1 MPMTLVKFNPF
12 KELETLSERMRSLFD
27 ELPSAFNLDFTSTFY
42 PRVDIS
48 EDEKNVYVSAELP
61 GVDRKDVK
69 VTLQDNVLTIEGEK
83 KSEVKDEKKNYY
95 RIERTY
101 GSFRRSFALPAEVNP
116 DKVKAKFENGML
128 IIEAEKKEPTPTNK
142 KLIEI
147 K

>member
-1 MPMTLVKFNPF
+1 MTLVKFNPF
-12 KELETLSERMRSLFD
+12 KELELLSERMKNLFED
-27 ELPSAFNLDFTSTFY
+27 LPTAFSFDFNTSFY

-48 EDEKNVYVSAELP
+48 EDENNVYVTAEIP
-61 GVDRKDVK
+61 GVDKKDVK
-69 VTLQDNVLTIEGEK
+69 VTLQDNILTIEGEK

-101 GSFRRSFALPAEVNP
+101 GSFCRSFALPAEVDT

-128 IIEAEKKEPTPTNK
+128 LIEAAKKEPTPTNK
-142 KLIEI
+142 KVIEI

>member
-1 MPMTLVKFNPF
+1 MTLVKFNPF
-12 KELETLSERMRSLFD
+12 KELELLSERMKNLFED
-27 ELPSAFNLDFTSTFY
+27 LPTTFNFDFNTSFY

-48 EDEKNVYVSAELP
+48 EDENNVYVTAEIP
-61 GVDRKDVK
+61 GVDKKDVK

-83 KSEVKDEKKNYY
+83 KTEVKDEKKNYY

-101 GSFRRSFALPAEVNP
+101 GSFCRSFVLPSEVDP

-128 IIEAEKKEPTPTNK
+128 MIEASKKEPTPTNK
-142 KLIEI
+142 KVIEI

>member
-1 MPMTLVKFNPF
+1 MTLVKFNPF

-27 ELPSAFNLDFTSTFY
+27 DLPTAFNWDFTSTFY

-48 EDEKNVYVSAELP
+48 EDENNVYVTAELP
-61 GVDRKDVK
+61 GVDKKDVK

-101 GSFRRSFALPAEVNP
+101 GSFCRSFALPAEVDP

-128 IIEAEKKEPTPTNK
+128 MIEAAKKEPSPANK

>member
-1 MPMTLVKFNPF
+1 MTLVKFNPF

-27 ELPSAFNLDFTSTFY
+27 DLPTAFNWDFTSNFY

-48 EDEKNVYVSAELP
+48 EDENKVYITAEIP
-61 GVDRKDVK
+61 GVDKKDVK

-101 GSFRRSFALPAEVNP
+101 GSFCRSFSLPAEVDP
-116 DKVKAKFENGML
+116 DKIKAKFDNGVL
-128 IIEAEKKEPTPTNK
+128 TIEAEKKEPTPTNK

>member
-1 MPMTLVKFNPF
+1 MTLIKFNPF

-27 ELPSAFNLDFTSTFY
+27 DLPTAFNFDLTSSFY
-42 PRVDIS
+42 PRVDIA
-48 EDEKNVYVSAELP
+48 EDDQNIYVTAELP
-61 GVDRKDVK
+61 GVDKKDVK
-69 VTLQDNVLTIEGEK
+69 VSLQDNILTIKGEK
-83 KSEVKDEKKNYY
+83 KSEVKDENKNYY

-101 GSFRRSFALPAEVNP
+101 GSFCRSFPLPAEVYP

-128 IIEAEKKEPTPTNK
+128 MIEAAKKEPTPRNE

>member
-1 MPMTLVKFNPF
+1 MKLVKFNPF
-12 KELETLSERMRSLFD
+12 KELELLSERMKNLFED
-27 ELPSAFNLDFTSTFY
+27 LPTAFSFDFNTSFY

-48 EDEKNVYVSAELP
+48 EDENNVYVTAEIP
-61 GVDRKDVK
+61 GVDKKDVK
-69 VTLQDNVLTIEGEK
+69 VTLQDNILTIEGEK

-101 GSFRRSFALPAEVNP
+101 GSFCRSFTLPAEVDT

-128 IIEAEKKEPTPTNK
+128 LIEAAKKEPTPTNK
-142 KLIEI
+142 KVIEI

>member
-1 MPMTLVKFNPF
+1 MTLIKFNPF
-12 KELETLSERMRSLFD
+12 KELETLSERMKSLFD
-27 ELPSAFNLDFTSTFY
+27 ELPTAFTWDFTSNFY

-48 EDEKNVYVSAELP
+48 EDENNVYVTAEIP
-61 GVDRKDVK
+61 GVDKKDVK

-101 GSFRRSFALPAEVNP
+101 GSFCRSFVLPAEVDP
-116 DKVKAKFENGML
+116 DKVKAKYENGML
-128 IIEAEKKEPTPTNK
+128 MIEAAKKEPTPANK